1 MGNKIC
7 LNMIV
12 KNESAV
18 IERCLSAAR
27 PMLDAVV
34 ILDTGSTDNTVA
46 LIKAFCAKAGLPC
59 HVPQGVFVNFEQAR
73 NLALKECL
81 ASAFDFDYVL
91 LIDADLVLMADAT
104 PEAIKASMT
113 ANGYLVAQQ
122 GGDHRYSNVRLV
134 KRTANPR
141 YVGVTHEALYFDG
154 ERSGLDALW
163 IHDFGDGGSKGDKFE
178 RDLRL
183 LQGGVAA
190 EPDNARYWFYLARTY
205 GPLGRQEEAIA
216 TFEKRIQMGGWPEE
230 VFISLDEIAKA
241 REALKQP
248 AAVVVGA
255 YLQAWEFR
263 PTRAEPLVSA
273 SRIHRER
280 AEYHLSALYARKA
293 VAIEMPTD
301 ILFVDVGTYR
311 WRAQDELAIATY
323 WTGKYSESWDLCNRL
338 LDGGFLPDDQRARV
352 IKNREFAMAKYAK

>member
-1 MGNKIC
+1 MSKKIC

-46 LIKAFCAKAGLPC
+46 LIKAFCEKAGLPC

-81 ASAFDFDYVL
+81 TSSLDFDYVL
-91 LIDADLVLMADAT
+91 LIDADLVLMAEDVPDT
-104 PEAIKASMT
+104 IKASLT
-113 ANGYLVAQQ
+113 ANAYLVAQQ
-122 GGDHRYSNVRLV
+122 GGDSRYSNVRLV

-141 YVGVTHEALYFDG
+141 YVGVTHEALYYDG
-154 ERSGLDALW
+154 DRSGLDALW
-163 IHDFGDGGSKGDKFE
+163 IQDFGDGGSKSDKFE

-216 TFEKRIQMGGWPEE
+216 TFEKRVQMGGWDEE

-248 AAVVVGA
+248 APIVIGA
-255 YLQAWEFR
+255 YLQAWQFR

-273 SRIHRER
+273 SRVHRER
-280 AEYHLSALYARKA
+280 GEFHLSELYARQAAKT
-293 VAIEMPTD
+293 EMPTD

-311 WRAQDELAIATY
+311 WRALDELAIATY
-323 WTGKYSESWDLCNRL
+323 WTGKYSESWDLCNSL
-338 LDGGFLPDDQRARV
+338 LENGFLPPEHRARV
-352 IKNREFAMAKYAK
+352 IKNREFCMAKFAK